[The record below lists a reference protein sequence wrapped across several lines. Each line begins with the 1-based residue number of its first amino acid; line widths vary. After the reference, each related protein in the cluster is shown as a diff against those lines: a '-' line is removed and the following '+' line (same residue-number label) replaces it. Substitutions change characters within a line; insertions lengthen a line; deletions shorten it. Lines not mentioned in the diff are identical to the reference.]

1 MCARTDKTKEGRW
14 RIRCRG
20 VTKRRRKEQ
29 RRRRVRGLTRVQSWK
44 AQEERS
50 GAEGAACGV
59 VCGGARVCQIPGIRR
74 VCACPPSADPQRIR
88 KLCCVFTPAIVSLH
102 RSPALLEVSPLV
114 SLVLGEVG
122 LLDPLRHVSAHE
134 RARGAR
140 HGRARE
146 SARSTSKEITSSLS
160 IGKPSMTP
168 LWG

>member
-1 MCARTDKTKEGRW
+1 MQKAPLAESWRVWRSSCASDPRDSA
-14 RIRCRG
+14 
-20 VTKRRRKEQ
+20 
-29 RRRRVRGLTRVQSWK
+29 RVRLPPIG
-44 AQEERS
+44 RS
-50 GAEGAACGV
+50 
-59 VCGGARVCQIPGIRR
+59 
-74 VCACPPSADPQRIR
+74 SAHTQ
-88 KLCCVFTPAIVSLH
+88 LCCVFTPAIVSLH